1 MSNGLEIAGACVT
14 VTGALWLSIDAFLVR
29 NRIRAEAGAERLLE
43 ILKRACAEQTVTD
56 PNSGKP
62 LDSNRD
68 LSLWLA
74 GRTITWNWVALGLIT
89 IGFALDL
96 AGKLTS

>member
-14 VTGALWLSIDAFLVR
+14 VTGALWLSIDAFLIR
-29 NRIRAEAGAERLLE
+29 NRIRAEAGAEKLLE
-43 ILKRACAEQTVTD
+43 ILKKACAEQTVTD
-56 PNSGKP
+56 PTSGKP